1 MTARDRAF
9 VDDIKKLIDKGDI
22 EALKDYYQ
30 MILLSDL
37 EVAPQWDYIYQK
49 CYLHA
54 CLKHQH
60 VIADWFR
67 QMFNQ
72 LDTISQ
78 IALKQIFA
86 YGNYL
91 ERKNNPYLK

>member
-1 MTARDRAF
+1 MTTQDRAY
-9 VDDIKKLIDKGDI
+9 VEEIKQIIERGDV
-22 EALKDYYQ
+22 EALKGYYQ
-30 MILLSDL
+30 MILNTEH

-60 VIADWFR
+60 TIAAWFR
-67 QMFNQ
+67 QIFGQ

-91 ERKNNPYLK
+91 EKKNNPYLH